1 MGFLKRLR
9 LNQIH
14 RKTAHQKKTG
24 DKNHTTNGFF
34 SSLHISKIKPR
45 SQIGAL
51 FKKILVKSYLPPSGL
66 VVAGAEV
73 PVFAG
78 AEVEVPLAAE
88 PVVAPAAAGVAA
100 GFGLFA
106 LAFTFNI

>member
-1 MGFLKRLR
+1 M
-9 LNQIH
+9 
-14 RKTAHQKKTG
+14 
-24 DKNHTTNGFF
+24 
-34 SSLHISKIKPR
+34 
-45 SQIGAL
+45 
-51 FKKILVKSYLPPSGL
+51 LVKSYLPPPGL
-66 VVAGAEV
+66 VVAGAEA

-88 PVVAPAAAGVAA
+88 PVVAPVAAGVDA